1 VKRTDTTNNW
11 RTFDAKRSTFNEVD
25 KRLYLDSSNSES
37 TGSDID
43 FLSNGVKMRMTDSGM
58 NASGGTY
65 LYLAFAE
72 LPFKNARAR

>member
-1 VKRTDTTNNW
+1 VKRTDASNNW

-25 KRLYLDSSNSES
+25 KRLYLDTSGSES

-43 FLSNGVKMRMTDSGM
+43 FLSNGVKMRNSDNGM

-65 LYLAFAE
+65 IYLAFAE
-72 LPFKNARAR
+72 SPFKNGRAR